1 MTRTFSEGAV
11 SSIVRALFK
20 DRRDLSE
27 SIDFWKKR
35 AASIRPGFDPMPT
48 LDIELQENT
57 AALVEL
63 AEAAAPWI
71 KQHKHWHLIANNL
84 PTPRIPRDL

>member
-1 MTRTFSEGAV
+1 MRTFSEGAV

-48 LDIELQENT
+48 LDVELQENT

-63 AEAAAPWI
+63 AADAAPWI
-71 KQHKHWHLIANNL
+71 KQHSDWPLIANNL